1 MTRLILRG
9 FIGSFE
15 DYTNEEK
22 ETTII
27 SIFP

>member
-1 MTRLILRG
+1 LRG
-9 FIGSFE
+9 FIGNFE

-22 ETTII
+22 EETIA